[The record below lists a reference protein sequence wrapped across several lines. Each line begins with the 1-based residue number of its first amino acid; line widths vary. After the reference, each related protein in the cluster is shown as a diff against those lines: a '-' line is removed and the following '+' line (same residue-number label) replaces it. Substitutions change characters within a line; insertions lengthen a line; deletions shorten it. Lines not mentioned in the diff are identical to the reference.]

1 VRAVSPGGLAR
12 VQRYLLP
19 NERVVIT
26 VRRHWVVLVP
36 PMLLIGLALVVASW
50 IDVHAPAGL
59 PGVRDL
65 AWWGFLA
72 SIGWLM
78 WQFWERQSDWF
89 VVTDERLLR
98 TYGILTRKVAIMP
111 LMKVTDMSYNVSP
124 VGRLLRYG
132 EFVFESAGQDQAL
145 RTVSY
150 LPDSAQLFGV
160 LSHELFGPEGVASSR
175 YRRRRLAAED

>member
-1 VRAVSPGGLAR
+1 MEAVTPAGVAR

-36 PMLLIGLALVVASW
+36 PLVLIVLAFVVASW
-50 IDVHAPAGL
+50 IDVHLPGGV

-65 AWWGFLA
+65 AWWAFLA

-124 VGRLLRYG
+124 MGRLLHYG
-132 EFVFESAGQDQAL
+132 EFVFESAGQEQAL
-145 RTVSY
+145 RSVAF
-150 LPDSAQLFGV
+150 LPDSAQLFSV
-160 LSHELFGPEGVASSR
+160 LSNELFGPEGVASSR
-175 YRRRRLAAED
+175 YRRRRLVADD

>member
-1 VRAVSPGGLAR
+1 VEAVSPGGRAR
-12 VQRYLLP
+12 VERYLLP

-26 VRRHWVVLVP
+26 VRRHWVVLLP
-36 PMLLIGLALVVASW
+36 PVGVSVLVFVAAGW
-50 IDVHAPAGL
+50 LDVHLPSGV
-59 PGVRDL
+59 PGVRDV
-65 AWWGFLA
+65 AWLGFLA
-72 SIGWLM
+72 SLGWVM
-78 WQFWERQSDWF
+78 WNFFERYNDWF

-124 VGRLLRYG
+124 LGRLLHYG

-145 RTVSY
+145 RTVSF
-150 LPDSAQLFGV
+150 LPDSAQLFAV
-160 LSHELFGPEGVASSR
+160 LSQELFGPEGVASSR